1 MKKET
6 IIKLTAEFS
15 RILVSAVFIF
25 SGLVKAI
32 DPVGNAIKI
41 REYLSTF
48 GLEHFVWTDHMLSF
62 GQAALEF
69 TLGFC
74 LLMGVYRKL
83 ISFCL
88 LLVMCFM
95 TPLTLYLALFN
106 PVSDCGC
113 FGDALII
120 TNWQTFYKN
129 TILLACTIFLY
140 IHCRR
145 LTSFY
150 TYKAY
155 WFIVPFSFF
164 FCIAFCITNY
174 DHLPILDFRPYK
186 VGNNIFKLMEI
197 PENAPQDE
205 YRFIYEKDGVKKVFA
220 LENAPVDDSTWR
232 YVDSKQIEKGFIPVI
247 SSFELYNEE
256 GENIGMQILN
266 RPEPLFWL
274 VSPALELASNR
285 HIEEINHVCDFARE
299 KRCPFYCLTASSPE
313 SIEAWKKNTGA
324 AYPFLTADDVVL
336 KTMIRSNPGL
346 ILIKEGTILAKWH
359 HNDIPDE
366 NTLAETVAAFV
377 GETPVPEK
385 DAGEI
390 TEKAPVKKNRQE
402 GERWLR
408 IISGFVLPLLLI
420 WIYDFCRN
428 RRFRKKKTGLQT
440 AK

>member
-6 IIKLTAEFS
+6 IIKITAEFS
-15 RILVSAVFIF
+15 RALVGAVFVF

-32 DPVGNAIKI
+32 DPIGNSIKI
-41 REYLSTF
+41 REYLSSF
-48 GLEHFVWTDHMLSF
+48 GLDYFLWTDDMLSF

-83 ISFCL
+83 ITFCT

-129 TILLACTIFLY
+129 MVLLPCTVFLY
-140 IHCRR
+140 IYCRR
-145 LTSFY
+145 LTPFY
-150 TYKAY
+150 SYKAY

-164 FCIAFCITNY
+164 FCIAFCFRNY

-186 VGNNIFKLMEI
+186 VGNNIFRLMEI
-197 PENAPQDE
+197 PEDAPQAE
-205 YRFIYEKDGVKKVFA
+205 YRFIYEKDGVKKEFA
-220 LENAPVDDSTWR
+220 LEDAPADDSTWT
-232 YVDSKQIEKGFIPVI
+232 YVDSKQIRKGFIPKI

-256 GENIGMQILN
+256 GENIGMKILSQS
-266 RPEPLFWL
+266 EPLFLL
-274 VSPALELASNR
+274 VAPALEQASDQ
-285 HIEEINHVCDFARE
+285 HIEAINLVYDFARE
-299 KRCPFYCLTASSPE
+299 KRYLFYCVTASSPE
-313 SIEAWKKNTGA
+313 GIEEWQKNTGA
-324 AYPFLTADDVVL
+324 DYPFLTGDDVVL
-336 KTMIRSNPGL
+336 KTMIRSSPGL

-359 HNDIPDE
+359 HNDIPNE
-366 NTLAETVAAFV
+366 NRLAETITACL
-377 GETPVPEK
+377 GETPLPES
-385 DAGEI
+385 DTGE
-390 TEKAPVKKNRQE
+390 TAVMPAKGNRQE

-420 WIYDFCRN
+420 WVYDFLRN
-428 RRFRKKKTGLQT
+428 RRTRKKKNRFTNS
-440 AK
+440 

>member
-1 MKKET
+1 MKKEK
-6 IIKLTAEFS
+6 IIKITAEFS
-15 RILVSAVFIF
+15 RTLVGAVFVF

-32 DPVGNAIKI
+32 DPTGNAIKI
-41 REYLSTF
+41 KEYLSVL
-48 GLEHFVWTDHMLSF
+48 GLEHFLWTDYILAF

-83 ISFCL
+83 ITFCT

-129 TILLACTIFLY
+129 IVLLACTIFLY
-140 IHCRR
+140 IYCRR
-145 LTSFY
+145 LTPFY

-164 FCIAFCITNY
+164 FCIAFCLRNY

-197 PENAPQDE
+197 PENAPQAN
-205 YRFIYEKDGVKKVFA
+205 YRFIYEKDGVKKEFA
-220 LENAPVDDSTWR
+220 LEDVPANDSTWT
-232 YVDSKQIEKGFIPVI
+232 YVDSKEIGKGFIPKV

-256 GENIGMQILN
+256 GENIGMQILSQ
-266 RPEPLFWL
+266 PEPLFLL
-274 VSPALELASNR
+274 VAPTLELASDQ

-299 KRCPFYCLTASSPE
+299 KHYPFYCVTASSQDG
-313 SIEAWKKNTGA
+313 IEQWQKNTGA
-324 AYPFLTADDVVL
+324 DYPFLTADDVVL

-346 ILIKEGTILAKWH
+346 IVIREGTILAKWH
-359 HNDIPDE
+359 HNDIPNE
-366 NTLAETVAAFV
+366 HTLAETVAACLDEMPLPESNS
-377 GETPVPEK
+377 GEAEATP
-385 DAGEI
+385 A
-390 TEKAPVKKNRQE
+390 KKNRLE

-408 IISGFVLPLLLI
+408 IISGFVLPLLLV
-420 WIYDFCRN
+420 WIYDFLRN
-428 RRFRKKKTGLQT
+428 RRSRKKKNRFTNG
-440 AK
+440 

>member
-1 MKKET
+1 
-6 IIKLTAEFS
+6 
-15 RILVSAVFIF
+15 
-25 SGLVKAI
+25 
-32 DPVGNAIKI
+32 
-41 REYLSTF
+41 
-48 GLEHFVWTDHMLSF
+48 MLSF

-83 ISFCL
+83 ITFCT

-95 TPLTLYLALFN
+95 TPLALYLAIFN

-129 TILLACTIFLY
+129 IVLLACTIFLY

-150 TYKAY
+150 SYKVY

-164 FCIAFCITNY
+164 FCIAFCFRNY

-186 VGNNIFKLMEI
+186 VGSNIFKLMEI
-197 PENAPQDE
+197 PENAPQAE
-205 YRFIYEKDGVKKVFA
+205 YRFIYEKDGVKKKFA
-220 LENAPVDDSTWR
+220 LDEAPVNDSTWT
-232 YVDSKQIEKGFIPVI
+232 YVDSKQIRKGFIPAI

-256 GENIGMQILN
+256 GENVGIQILSQ
-266 RPEPLFWL
+266 PKPLFLL
-274 VSPALELASNR
+274 VAPSLELASDQ
-285 HIEEINHVCDFARE
+285 HIEEINHVYDLARE
-299 KRCPFYCLTASSPE
+299 KRYPFYCVTASSR
-313 SIEAWKKNTGA
+313 EATEEWQKNTGA
-324 AYPFLTADDVVL
+324 DYPFLTADDTVL

-346 ILIKEGTILAKWH
+346 ILIREGTILEKWH
-359 HNDIPDE
+359 HNDIPNEDALLE
-366 NTLAETVAAFV
+366 TLADCL
-377 GETPVPEK
+377 GETPLPEL

-390 TEKAPVKKNRQE
+390 KVTPPETNKQE
-402 GERWLR
+402 GQRWLR

-420 WIYDFCRN
+420 WIYDFLRN
-428 RRFRKKKTGLQT
+428 RRSRKKKNRFTNC
-440 AK
+440 

>member
-1 MKKET
+1 MV
-6 IIKLTAEFS
+6 IKITLEFS
-15 RILVSAVFIF
+15 RVLVGVVFVF

-32 DPVGNAIKI
+32 DPAGNAIKI
-41 REYLSTF
+41 NEYLSTF
-48 GLEHFVWTDHMLSF
+48 GLEYFLWTDSILSF

-83 ISFCL
+83 ITFCI

-120 TNWQTFYKN
+120 SNWQTFYKN
-129 TILLACTIFLY
+129 IVLLACTIFLY
-140 IHCRR
+140 IYCRR

-150 TYKAY
+150 SYKAY

-164 FCIAFCITNY
+164 FCIAFCIRNY

-197 PENAPQDE
+197 PEDAPQAE
-205 YRFIYEKDGVKKVFA
+205 YRFIYEKDGLKKEFA
-220 LENAPVDDSTWR
+220 LEDAPAGDSTWT
-232 YVDSKQIEKGFIPVI
+232 YVNSKQIKKGFIPKI

-256 GENIGMQILN
+256 GENIGMKILSQ
-266 RPEPLFWL
+266 PEPLFLL
-274 VSPALELASNR
+274 VASALELASDQ
-285 HIEEINHVCDFARE
+285 HIEEINQVYDFARE
-299 KRCPFYCLTASSPE
+299 KRYPFYCLTASSPE
-313 SIEAWKKNTGA
+313 GIEEWKKNTGA
-324 AYPFLTADDVVL
+324 DYPFLTADDVVL
-336 KTMIRSNPGL
+336 KTIIRSNPGL
-346 ILIKEGTILAKWH
+346 VLIKEGTILAKWH
-359 HNDIPDE
+359 HNDIPNE
-366 NTLAETVAAFV
+366 PMLAETMAACL
-377 GETPVPEK
+377 GEMPLPEN
-385 DAGEI
+385 DAE
-390 TEKAPVKKNRQE
+390 ESRVMPAKKNKQE

-420 WIYDFCRN
+420 WVYDFLRN
-428 RRFRKKKTGLQT
+428 RRSRKKKTGLRNY
-440 AK
+440 